1 MLVSELKKSKFHVR
15 LKIASPAAHFK
26 ASCIHGAWISTKSLT
41 LVELKQEYCGLLV
54 AKYYG
59 CWCSGSLH
67 QQVVGNHMYDHG
79 PFSTSIKDFFKH
91 ALRYQ
96 FENCCI
102 HSAGGIKC
110 RAVRNLYVYFAQLF
124 LYKYHRQS
132 LPNIFS
138 GFFTMNEAIHN
149 HYTRQIEHFH
159 THLAKSSQTARTL
172 RCTGVKINNYFMNRL
187 NYNCSDGVYKQKL
200 KEHILMND
208 ISHLYGGTR

>member
-1 MLVSELKKSKFHVR
+1 MKQVYGACTDTCIVFCIGACKAMGPLVLVFCIMIWNAGFLTKKKSKFHVG

-41 LVELKQEYCGLLV
+41 LEELKQEYCGLLV
-54 AKYYG
+54 AKYFG

-110 RAVRNLYVYFAQLF
+110 RAVRSWD
-124 LYKYHRQS
+124 R
-132 LPNIFS
+132 
-138 GFFTMNEAIHN
+138 GT
-149 HYTRQIEHFH
+149 
-159 THLAKSSQTARTL
+159 
-172 RCTGVKINNYFMNRL
+172 
-187 NYNCSDGVYKQKL
+187 
-200 KEHILMND
+200 KE
-208 ISHLYGGTR
+208 T

>member
-1 MLVSELKKSKFHVR
+1 MGSIHPAVSEICVPQSLDPICTKFDKFMGHGRAHMGQMGKWPWRCTTTGLDNSTELRMEKIHQAVTEIWVPQVWQPPARPPAQTVTTIPLQPGGLRGKKSKFHVR

-110 RAVRNLYVYFAQLF
+110 RAVR
-124 LYKYHRQS
+124 
-132 LPNIFS
+132 
-138 GFFTMNEAIHN
+138 
-149 HYTRQIEHFH
+149 
-159 THLAKSSQTARTL
+159 
-172 RCTGVKINNYFMNRL
+172 
-187 NYNCSDGVYKQKL
+187 
-200 KEHILMND
+200 
-208 ISHLYGGTR
+208 